1 MRATLLDCPMCDA
14 KARQTYRVTGNRG
27 EFDMA
32 MTSNHIRELVDKLET
47 LPPER
52 IAEIEDF
59 IDFIKQRDQDRQL
72 TRAAAKTAERSFAKV
87 WDNPDDAVYDQL

>member
-1 MRATLLDCPMCDA
+1 MGTERN
-14 KARQTYRVTGNRG
+14 YI
-27 EFDMA
+27 
-32 MTSNHIRELVDKLET
+32 SELIDKLKT

-52 IAEIEDF
+52 VAEVEDF

-72 TRAAAKTAERSFAKV
+72 THIATRSAEQSFSQV